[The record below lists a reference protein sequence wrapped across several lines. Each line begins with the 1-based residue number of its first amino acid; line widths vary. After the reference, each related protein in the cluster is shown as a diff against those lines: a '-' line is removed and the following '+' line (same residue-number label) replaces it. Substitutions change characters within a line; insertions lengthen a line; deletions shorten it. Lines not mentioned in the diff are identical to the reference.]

1 MFILNKKQHFSKVII
16 HAYNTSMTS
25 VDKLCKTLS
34 DYGAKP
40 YIENNVDKFVI
51 TMHLF
56 NTNLVARALLQK
68 YSSKYADEIS
78 SVIASMIYEICNR
91 LDFDFEPISGAYLEI
106 GDILEDIVRNMGIS
120 SNTMLCRAVAIG
132 SLHFAFNGE
141 YNPEEQGYSHIT
153 VEDAL
158 SHIFQSFFA
167 EIQNFQP

>member
-106 GDILEDIVRNMGIS
+106 GDTLEDIVRNMGIS

-132 SLHFAFNGE
+132 SLRFAFNGE
-141 YNPEEQGYSHIT
+141 YNPEEQGYNRIT

-158 SHIFQSFFA
+158 SRIFQGFFA
-167 EIQNFQP
+167 EIQNYQP